1 MRTND
6 RDQNV
11 SSAHTRS
18 SQVNPEALR
27 LAEISLMNG
36 CASEGERDSALWSA
50 ERAGVTTSEYLRA
63 RLLVEA
69 GIAVLER
76 GR

>member
-1 MRTND
+1 MRTNH

-11 SSAHTRS
+11 AFAHVLPG
-18 SQVNPEALR
+18 QVNPEALR

-36 CASEGERDSALWSA
+36 CASEGERDSALRSA
-50 ERAGVTTSEYLRA
+50 EGAGVTTSEYLRA
-63 RLLVEA
+63 RLLVRA
-69 GIAVLER
+69 GIAVPER